1 MADVGLGPGFWTR
14 LLVSVKRMVDEYLE
28 NNLSRRSDHDCP
40 ESGASNVVEFPRQES
55 DEYDPLQD
63 LAVLDMLRDYYRSG
77 VAVLFGKEVS
87 CYEKH
92 RNAVENLSN
101 KEAGE
106 FGLKAPCYFIRS
118 PATEISR
125 KVDEIRYGMGAWEL
139 RVTHIIIGAW
149 LFDRR
154 VDQELLE
161 TLMPDTNFNKVLPKL
176 ERHGLISLE
185 DDGKVKP
192 SRILLYRSVEQVA
205 WLIDTIAPLVYKFS
219 SPGLAEK
226 MAEWPPF
233 EEEVP

>member
-1 MADVGLGPGFWTR
+1 
-14 LLVSVKRMVDEYLE
+14 MVDDYSK
-28 NNLSRRSDHDCP
+28 NNLPHGVSDKSL
-40 ESGASNVVEFPRQES
+40 ESGSSNVVQFPRQES
-55 DEYDPLQD
+55 VDYDPLLD
-63 LAVLDMLRDYYRSG
+63 SAVLDMLREYYISG
-77 VAVLFGKEVS
+77 VAILFGKEVS

-92 RNAVENLSN
+92 RTAVENLSD

-118 PATEISR
+118 PATAISQ
-125 KVDEIRYGMGAWEL
+125 KVDKIRYGMGAWEL

-161 TLMPDTNFNKVLPKL
+161 TLMPDTDFNKVLPKL
-176 ERHGLISLE
+176 ERHGLILVG
-185 DDGKVKP
+185 DDCSVKP

-205 WLIDTIAPLVYKFS
+205 WLIDTMAPLVYKFCG
-219 SPGLAEK
+219 PGLAEK